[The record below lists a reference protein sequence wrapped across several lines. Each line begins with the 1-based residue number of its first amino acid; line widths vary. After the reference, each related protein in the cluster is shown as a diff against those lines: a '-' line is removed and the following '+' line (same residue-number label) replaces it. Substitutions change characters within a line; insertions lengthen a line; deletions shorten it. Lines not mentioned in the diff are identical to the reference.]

1 MFAKVSG
8 GEVFD
13 DGTYIIVKFSGVEY
27 LRIRK
32 SDKQVISSA
41 GFDTDGGY

>member
-1 MFAKVSG
+1 MMQKVSG
-8 GEVFD
+8 GEVYD
-13 DGTYIIVKFSGVEY
+13 DGTYIIIKFAGTEY

-41 GFDTDGGY
+41 GFDTDGGF